1 MTWHLWVLILVF
13 LQNKSFFTQKN
24 MVYLII
30 SLVVLGVVAFI
41 FGYLREMK
49 LKKQLKRGEIDE
61 LPSIKQVEDMECCG
75 QHETCEKDSLLAAI
89 SKQIEYYDDEE
100 LDRFRGK
107 ESNSYSEKEVDEFR
121 DVLYTMKD
129 DEVAGWVRSLQLR
142 SVEIPD
148 DLKDEVFLI
157 VGERRMH

>member
-30 SLVVLGVVAFI
+30 SLVVLGIVAFI

-49 LKKQLKRGEIDE
+49 LKKQLQRGEIDE

-142 SVEIPD
+142 SVELPD